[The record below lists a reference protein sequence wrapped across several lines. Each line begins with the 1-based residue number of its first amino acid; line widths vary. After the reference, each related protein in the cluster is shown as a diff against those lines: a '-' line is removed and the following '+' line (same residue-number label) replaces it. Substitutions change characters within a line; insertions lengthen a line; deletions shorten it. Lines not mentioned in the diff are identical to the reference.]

1 MVRTTIDFGIDL
13 GTTNSSIAER
23 SGGKVHVFKNNE
35 DRESIPSAVFI
46 DKSNTLIVGR
56 QAKERVESDPGNAFS
71 EFKLQMGT
79 GRDYRFERSGR
90 SMKPEELSSEVLKEL
105 LASVQKQT
113 GKRPDAA
120 VITVPAAFELPQCD
134 ATMKAAKLAGLE
146 VSPLLTEPVAAALAY
161 GYQNEREGAYWLVYD
176 FGGGTF
182 DAAVIT
188 VRDGIVEV
196 VTHEGDN
203 HLGGKS
209 IDWAIVGELL
219 VPAIAKKYRVTDF
232 GRKDPKWR
240 GAMAK
245 LKGAAE
251 EAKIQLSR
259 SESAD
264 IHVDFLCQDDQ
275 GTPIEFEYAL
285 TRNDVERLAEPLI
298 LRSIDICKKS
308 LASKRLAAD
317 AIEKVL
323 LVGGPTR
330 MPYLRSRLEEE
341 LKVPLE
347 FGIDPM
353 TIVAQGAAIF
363 ASMQRLEHAAV
374 KPTVQG
380 EFALDLQGKRVGP
393 DPEPLLGGKVLG
405 DGGGDLSTF
414 TIEFI
419 NKTTIPAWRS
429 GKIGLGPDGSFM
441 TNLWAEKGRVNRFE
455 IELCDAVGKPYKTTP
470 DHWEYEIGL
479 GFSEQPMI
487 HSLCVGLANNDTLL
501 FVEKGVS
508 LPARRRK
515 IMATAFPVTKGQSDP
530 LLRIPVVEGENARAD
545 RNKRVG
551 ELTVSAE
558 NVKRDL
564 PAGTDVEVTIEID
577 ASRIV
582 RVKAWIPVLDEEFET
597 KLELGGQKLILTTN
611 QLDVQVKHEKVR
623 LEQLRQK
630 AEETNEL
637 AAVKVLQRIDSQ
649 RMLHN
654 VERALDMAGI
664 DQDAADKCEKGLM
677 TLRLAL
683 DELESILDWPALVRE
698 AEQDLERSREL
709 IQAIGSAADKQ
720 SSATLER
727 EIRQSLVAREADML
741 RRKVGE
747 LSGLRLRLLMNHGP
761 TMVAWLQDLEQQQGH
776 MCDQSQAQQLVAQ
789 GHRAIQTNDVQMLRG
804 AILQLL
810 KLLPGDVPPP
820 MPTFGGTLRQK

>member
-1 MVRTTIDFGIDL
+1 MARTTIDFGIDL

-46 DKSNTLIVGR
+46 DKSNNLIVGR
-56 QAKERVESDPGNAFS
+56 NAKERVESDPGNAFC

-79 GRDYRFERSGR
+79 GRDYHFEHSGR
-90 SMKPEELSSEVLKEL
+90 KMKPEELSMEVLQEL

-113 GKRPDAA
+113 GKRPEAA

-134 ATMKAAKLAGLE
+134 ATMKAAKLAGLQ
-146 VSPLLTEPVAAALAY
+146 VSPLLQEPVAAALAY
-161 GYQNEREGAYWLVYD
+161 GFQNEREGAYWLVYD

-182 DAAVIT
+182 DAAVIS
-188 VRDGIVEV
+188 VRDGMIDV

-209 IDWAIVGELL
+209 IDWAIVDELL
-219 VPAIAKKYRVTDF
+219 IPAVAKKYRVTDF
-232 GRKDPKWR
+232 GRKNLKWR
-240 GAMAK
+240 GAIAK

-259 SESAD
+259 SESTD
-264 IHVDFLCQDDQ
+264 IYIDFLCQDDQ

-285 TRNDVERLAEPLI
+285 TRKNVERLAEPLI
-298 LRSIDICKKS
+298 LKSIHICKTS
-308 LASKRLAAD
+308 LASKRLGAD

-323 LVGGPTR
+323 LVGGPSR

-341 LKVPLE
+341 LKIPLE

-363 ASMQRLEHAAV
+363 ASMQRFETAPA

-380 EFALDLQGKRVGP
+380 EFALALEGKRVGP
-393 DPEPLLGGKVLG
+393 DTEPLFGGKVLG
-405 DGGGDLSTF
+405 DGGGDLSAF
-414 TIEFI
+414 TIELI

-429 GKIGLGPDGSFM
+429 GKIGLAPDGSFM
-441 TNLWAEKGRVNRFE
+441 TNLWAEKGRVNRFD
-455 IELCDAVGKPYKTTP
+455 IELCDAIGKTCKTTP
-470 DHWEYEIGL
+470 DHWEYEVGL

-487 HSLCVGLANNDTLL
+487 HSLRVGLANNDTLL
-501 FVEKGVS
+501 FVEKGTS
-508 LPARRRK
+508 LPARKRK
-515 IMATAFPVTKGQSDP
+515 IMATAFPVTKGQTDS
-530 LLRIPVVEGENARAD
+530 LLRIPVIEGENARAD
-545 RNKRVG
+545 RNKRIG
-551 ELTVSAE
+551 ELIVSAD
-558 NVKRDL
+558 NAKRDL
-564 PAGTDVEVTIEID
+564 PAGTDVDVTIEVD

-597 KLELGGQKLILTTN
+597 TLELGGQKLILTTN
-611 QLDVQVKHEKVR
+611 QLNAQVRHEKAR
-623 LEQLRQK
+623 LEQLRKK
-630 AEETNEL
+630 AEEANEL
-637 AAVKVLQRIDSQ
+637 PAVQVLQRIDSE
-649 RMLHN
+649 RMLHE
-654 VERALDMAGI
+654 VERALDVAGV

-698 AEQDLERSREL
+698 AEGDLERSKEL

-720 SSATLER
+720 ASAILER
-727 EIRQSLVAREADML
+727 EIRQSLAAREADML

-747 LSGLRLRLLMNHGP
+747 LSGLRLRLLMDHGP
-761 TMVAWLQDLEQQQGH
+761 TMVAWLQDLEQQQGQ
-776 MCDQSQAQQLVAQ
+776 MRDQPQAQQLVAQ
-789 GHRAIQTNDVQMLRG
+789 GHRAIQTNDVQMLKG
-804 AILQLL
+804 ALMQLV
-810 KLLPGDVPPP
+810 KLLPSDVPPP